1 MPRKVILSCMTD
13 LHMELLI
20 RKYKGNRIFMKKY
33 YLLLLLL
40 LFSTVLFL
48 GCGEEKK
55 YELTAEYE
63 GLVFENDSNTY
74 FILGEQYYNG
84 SKIRLTA
91 TRDGS
96 VLWCEDGKESEVF
109 MTGVDEAYLNV
120 AARWWVD
127 STGQVYVLCADT
139 VTLLDGEGRN
149 CASVNV
155 TDGTVTNVCE
165 SSQGKV
171 VVVIRNSAE
180 LTNGLAVL
188 DMEQQTV
195 TNTVWYKES
204 ISGLDTGKEN
214 DILIA
219 DTKGICDYSLAEQKG
234 VYYIEW
240 GSSPYKNAGLVQG
253 IRMISENQLELFL
266 DKSVLMTLKK
276 VIPEDTG
283 KTILTYKA
291 VAVPV
296 KMKEMIARFNQENDE
311 YYIQV
316 SELGEGMDYKT
327 FQGKVQT
334 EIAAGYGPDILSE
347 FSVLDLQALQ
357 NKGVLEE
364 LTPYVDSGE
373 LDKNDYFPICFSGQ
387 KEIYGI
393 VYGMTGS
400 ALYINAREA
409 AAPQSWDIDSLLGF
423 LETCPDNRRFAAG
436 ADAAEVLDILIR
448 YSDNLQG
455 MVDWENHTCD
465 FSKERWER
473 LLQVALRYGECQ
485 ENRGADCIAVLAY
498 FYNFGAYAAYDTAME
513 QKGMVMA
520 GYPTENAGA
529 NYCFGDS
536 LYMNAASGN
545 QEGVWQFFLFLLR
558 EDIQKEMHADDI
570 EMSFPVN
577 RRAFTDAGKE
587 WTARHHFTALL
598 AEPEIYSYEF
608 TEAQLAEA
616 EVFMENAG
624 TVSGCPLE
632 IRNIIREETQAYFN
646 GDKSMEEVNEV
657 IQNRVQLY
665 LNEK

>member
-1 MPRKVILSCMTD
+1 
-13 LHMELLI
+13 
-20 RKYKGNRIFMKKY
+20 MKKY
-33 YLLLLLL
+33 YLFLLLL

-63 GLVFENDSNTY
+63 GLVFENDSNAY

-96 VLWCEDGKESEVF
+96 VLWCEDGKESEIF
-109 MTGVDEAYLNV
+109 MTGVDEVYLNV
-120 AARWWVD
+120 TARWWVD

-139 VTLLDGEGRN
+139 VTLLDVEGRN

-155 TDGTVTNVCE
+155 ADGTVTDVCE

-180 LTNGLAVL
+180 LTN
-188 DMEQQTV
+188 
-195 TNTVWYKES
+195 N
-204 ISGLDTGKEN
+204 
-214 DILIA
+214 
-219 DTKGICDYSLAEQKG
+219 TKGICDYSLAEQKG
-234 VYYIEW
+234 VYYMEW
-240 GSSPYKNAGLVQG
+240 GSSPYKNAGLVRG
-253 IRMISENQLELFL
+253 IKMISENQLELFL

-291 VAVPV
+291 VSVPV

-316 SELGEGMDYKT
+316 SELGEGIDYNT
-327 FQGKVQT
+327 FRGKVQT

-347 FSVLDLQALQ
+347 SSVLDLQALL
-357 NKGVLEE
+357 NKGVLKE
-364 LTPYVDSGE
+364 LTPYVESGE
-373 LDKNDYFPICFSGQ
+373 LDKNDYFPVCFSGQ

-393 VYGMTGS
+393 AYGMTGS
-400 ALYINAREA
+400 TLYINAREA
-409 AAPQSWDIDSLLGF
+409 AAPQSWDIDSLLDF

-455 MVDWENHTCD
+455 MVDWDNRICD

-473 LLQVALRYGECQ
+473 LLRVALRYGERQ
-485 ENRGADCIAVLAY
+485 ENRTADCIAVLAY
-498 FYNFGAYAAYDTAME
+498 FYNFGNYAAYDTAME

-520 GYPTENAGA
+520 GYPTENAGV
-529 NYCFGDS
+529 NCCFGDS

-577 RRAFTDAGKE
+577 RRAFADAGKE

-608 TEAQLAEA
+608 TEAQLAGA
-616 EVFMENAG
+616 EVFMENAV

-632 IRNIIREETQAYFN
+632 IRNIIREETQAYFI